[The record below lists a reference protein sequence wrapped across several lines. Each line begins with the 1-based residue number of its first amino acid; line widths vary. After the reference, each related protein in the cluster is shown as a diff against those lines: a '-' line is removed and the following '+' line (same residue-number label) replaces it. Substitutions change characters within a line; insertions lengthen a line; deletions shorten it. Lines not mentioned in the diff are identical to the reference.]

1 MCRNIIFPTQYLL
14 GVYYHVVMTL
24 LLLVDLVLH
33 GTEKFG
39 TLLKIFAFQISI
51 VIIHKYLSFPVV
63 NLWKGLTSENHR
75 SVHRKR
81 KFVRNI
87 MGLRYEEFSW
97 ILLHISYLPN
107 RMLIRRLENKNVFIC
122 LL

>member
-1 MCRNIIFPTQYLL
+1 
-14 GVYYHVVMTL
+14 
-24 LLLVDLVLH
+24 
-33 GTEKFG
+33 
-39 TLLKIFAFQISI
+39 LKIFAFQISI